1 MNRFAPIPT
10 PFLVNPM
17 RLNPTQQSF
26 QTKVVGLVLAATFCP
41 IMVMGFLWSAYH
53 RSSLEQEFQGILQ
66 MQAGQ
71 SAQQVAQLLEERTRL
86 ASLLANKTLLRR
98 DIARLIDMKPGTD
111 AYFLIQFRLHQ
122 QLEQMM
128 TQNRWI
134 REAHINHPKTGEVL
148 IATNPERIG
157 TAFQGTQEQLATV
170 SQGKPLTSS
179 VMPSTAPLVNAQDQI
194 ESKLPIR
201 HIFFPIQKAQYSSG
215 ILTLI
220 TDATNYA
227 QNFWKDKHLLK
238 QLNFKSLDIYLVDD
252 HGTFLSPSAFED
264 ALKTNGTISR
274 RSQLELQLEVP
285 QQNTKTQ
292 AFQQCQQIR
301 QKREG
306 GKNFQMNG
314 YLDYRGIPVVG
325 AWSPVPGTNWCVI
338 AEIDEAE
345 MMKPLADFQLTAWSI
360 VAIMV
365 ILFGIAGTLLS
376 RYLIAPL
383 QSLMSV
389 AQNLASGNRP
399 IRCPVDRTDE
409 FGQLGQTL
417 NHMADVIDQTVGNLE
432 HKIQERTETLARA
445 NSQLTLEI
453 RERQQAEDGLRV
465 SEERYALAVEATSA
479 GLWDWNITD
488 NTVYYSAQL
497 LRLLGL
503 KNSEMAETLEAFTS
517 LIHPADDHQATESLH
532 AHLDQRVPY
541 NIELR
546 IKTQTANYRWFHVRG
561 QAIWDDEQQPI
572 RMVGSIN
579 DIHDHHVAENRLAVQ
594 HCVTKILSESS
605 SLDDATKPII
615 QTICT
620 YLEWQIGTF
629 WLPLRDISR
638 LTCVETYE
646 DVHGPYPLFITASL
660 NSNFSLAEGLVGRV
674 WESGKAAWVYDVTT
688 DPNFPRAVYAAQEH
702 LHTGISFPI
711 VMTEEIY
718 GIMEFFSRDARQ
730 FDPALLSM
738 LEMIGRSIGQ
748 FVERKKAEGEV
759 TRGALILEQ
768 QNHDL
773 AMARDQALIAAQTQA
788 DFIATMSHEIRTPMN
803 GILGM
808 TQLLLDADLTD
819 IQLEIADT
827 IHTSGRSLL
836 TIINDILDFSKIE
849 AAKMQLEVIP
859 FDLRT
864 TVEEVLDTF
873 AETARTKHIELG
885 GLIHAT
891 TPTALLGDPGRVQ
904 QILLNLIGNAIKFT
918 AEGEVFVQ
926 VSAIEVTETEA
937 YLRVEINDTGIGIR
951 AEDQKKLFQAFT
963 QVDSSTTKKYGGTG
977 LGLVISRHLVTL
989 MNGKIGVKSTVGEGS
1004 VFWFTM
1010 TMPLQSEPA
1019 PSILQPSSLEGIR
1032 ILFVD
1037 NAERNHM
1044 VLEHYATAWNIPFSS
1059 ALNSLEAMEI
1069 LRTAALNRHAYNLV
1083 IIGQPL
1089 PETDEYELAHHMKA
1103 DPLISDAR
1111 LILLTSLGHRGD
1123 EKKAQQ
1129 AGFIGYLRKP
1139 IHQSQLYHCLT
1150 MAMGRS
1156 VHTAGHS
1163 IRSTSENLSHLQ
1175 FHREDRQ
1182 SPLHV
1187 LLAEDNQVNQKVAV
1201 GMLKK
1206 LGHRINVVHNGQ
1218 EALQAVEE
1226 DMYDLILMDCQM
1238 PEMDGFQATK
1248 EIRRREALVMNPEL
1262 VNSKDDR
1269 TRTQQDTLANKP
1281 ATTDKAAK
1289 PHRRIP
1295 IIAMTANTMKG
1306 DRELCLQSGMDDFL
1320 PKPISLEML
1329 DDTLRRWTTQT
1340 HPRPRAENVLP
1351 EQALIHPT
1359 SSTSPTSK
1367 GEQRPSVDM
1376 QVLNE
1381 LRALGGDDD
1390 PNFLATVIEQ
1400 FLSDIPRHLAGIRK
1414 AIEDHDAE
1422 SLMKAAHAFKGSC
1435 RNVGAKPL
1443 ADACFILEQLGRE
1456 GKTEDSLSIFTQLEA
1471 EESRVELILQ
1481 TEIHAKISS

>member
-1 MNRFAPIPT
+1 
-10 PFLVNPM
+10 
-17 RLNPTQQSF
+17 
-26 QTKVVGLVLAATFCP
+26 
-41 IMVMGFLWSAYH
+41 MVMGFLWSAHH

-66 MQAGQ
+66 MQASQ

-86 ASLLANKTLLRR
+86 ASLLANKTLLQR
-98 DIARLIDMKPGTD
+98 DIARLLDMKPGTD
-111 AYFLIQFRLHQ
+111 AYFLTQFRLHQ

-128 TQNRWI
+128 TLNRWI

-157 TAFQGTQEQLATV
+157 TAFPGTQEQLITV
-170 SQGKPLTSS
+170 SQGKQLTSS
-179 VMPSTAPLVNAQDQI
+179 VMPSTVPLVNAQDQI
-194 ESKLPIR
+194 ESELPIR
-201 HIFFPIQKAQYSSG
+201 HIFSPILKAQQTSG
-215 ILTLI
+215 ILTLL

-227 QNFWKDKHLLK
+227 QKFWKDKHILK
-238 QLNFKSLDIYLVDD
+238 QLNFKSLDIYLVDN
-252 HGTFLSPSAFED
+252 HGTFLSPSAFES
-264 ALKTNGTISR
+264 ALKSNGTISR

-285 QQNTKTQ
+285 QQDTQTQ

-301 QKREG
+301 QEREG

-365 ILFGIAGTLLS
+365 VFFGIAGTLLS

-389 AQNLASGNRP
+389 AQNLARGNRTS
-399 IRCPVDRTDE
+399 RCPVERTDE

-417 NHMADVIDQTVGNLE
+417 NHMADVIDQTVENLE
-432 HKIQERTETLARA
+432 HKIQERTETLASA
-445 NSQLTLEI
+445 NRQLTQEI

-479 GLWDWNITD
+479 GLWDWNIIH
-488 NTVYYSAQL
+488 NTMFYSAQL
-497 LRLLGL
+497 LRLLGFQH
-503 KNSEMAETLEAFTS
+503 SEMTPTLEALTS
-517 LIHPADDHQATESLH
+517 LIHPADRHHANESLQ
-532 AHLDQRVPY
+532 AHLHQQMPY
-541 NIELR
+541 NLELR
-546 IKTQTANYRWFHVRG
+546 IKTQTANYRWVHVRG
-561 QAIWDDEQQPI
+561 QAIWDEEQQPI
-572 RMVGSIN
+572 RMVGSIT
-579 DIHDHHVAENRLAVQ
+579 DIHDHHVAESRLSVQ
-594 HCVTKILSESS
+594 HRVTKILSESS
-605 SLDDATKPII
+605 SLDEAVKPILH
-615 QTICT
+615 TICT
-620 YLEWQIGTF
+620 DLEWQIGTF
-629 WLPLRDISR
+629 WLPLRDISQ

-646 DVHGPYPLFITASL
+646 DVHGSHPRFITASL

-674 WESGKAAWVYDVTT
+674 WESGKAAWIDDVTT
-688 DPNFPRAVYAAQEH
+688 DPNFPRAIYAAQEH

-748 FVERKKAEGEV
+748 FVERKKAEAEV

-773 AMARDQALIAAQTQA
+773 AMARDQALVAAQTQA
-788 DFIATMSHEIRTPMN
+788 EFLATMSHEIRTPMN

-819 IQLEIADT
+819 IQLEIAHT

-849 AAKMQLEVIP
+849 ATKMQLEVVP

-873 AETARTKHIELG
+873 AESARTKHIELG
-885 GLIHAT
+885 GLIHTT

-918 AEGEVFVQ
+918 TEGEVFVQ
-926 VSAIEVTETEA
+926 VRAIEVTNTEA
-937 YLRVEINDTGIGIR
+937 HLCIEINDTGIGIR
-951 AEDQKKLFQAFT
+951 VEDQKKLFQAFT

-989 MNGKIGVKSTVGEGS
+989 MNGRIGVESTVGEGS
-1004 VFWFTM
+1004 VFWFTL
-1010 TMPLQSEPA
+1010 TMPLQSDPA
-1019 PSILQPSSLEGIR
+1019 LSGLQPSTLEGTR

-1037 NAERNHM
+1037 NIERNHM
-1044 VLEHYATAWNIPFSS
+1044 ILEHYATAWNVHSS
-1059 ALNSLEAMEI
+1059 SVTNGLEAMEA
-1069 LRTAALNRHAYNLV
+1069 LRTAAHNGCAYNLV
-1083 IIGQPL
+1083 IIGQQL
-1089 PETDEYELAHHMKA
+1089 PDQDGYELARHMKA
-1103 DPLISDAR
+1103 DPLISDAQ
-1111 LILLTSLGHRGD
+1111 LILLTALGHRGD
-1123 EKKAQQ
+1123 EEKAQQ
-1129 AGFIGYLRKP
+1129 SGFIGYLRKP

-1150 MAMGRS
+1150 MAIDPNAQRDRQLTRS
-1156 VHTAGHS
+1156 P
-1163 IRSTSENLSHLQ
+1163 SESLSHLQ
-1175 FHREDRQ
+1175 FHKENPQ
-1182 SPLHV
+1182 SPLQI

-1206 LGHRINVVHNGQ
+1206 LGHQIDVAYNGQ

-1226 DMYDLILMDCQM
+1226 KIYDLILMDCQM

-1248 EIRRREALVMNPEL
+1248 EIRRREALKK
-1262 VNSKDDR
+1262 NSEGENFKDDR
-1269 TRTQQDTLANKP
+1269 TDTQQDTTLDKKP
-1281 ATTDKAAK
+1281 VTTDKACK
-1289 PHRRIP
+1289 THHPIP

-1320 PKPISLEML
+1320 PKPISLETL

-1340 HPRPRAENVLP
+1340 HSRPMAENVLP
-1351 EQALIHPT
+1351 EPALIHPT

-1367 GEQRPSVDM
+1367 EGQRPSVDL
-1376 QVLNE
+1376 QVLSE
-1381 LRALGGDDD
+1381 LRALGGNDD
-1390 PNFLATVIEQ
+1390 PNFFASVIEQ
-1400 FLSDIPRHLAGIRK
+1400 FLADIPRHLAGIRK
-1414 AIEDHDAE
+1414 AIDDHDAE
-1422 SLMKAAHAFKGSC
+1422 SLMKTAHAFKGSC

-1443 ADACFILEQLGRE
+1443 ADICFLLEQLGRE
-1456 GKTEDSLSIFTQLEA
+1456 GTTEGSIPIFTQLES
-1471 EESRVELILQ
+1471 EESLVQSVLQ
-1481 TEIHAKISS
+1481 TEIHAKVSS